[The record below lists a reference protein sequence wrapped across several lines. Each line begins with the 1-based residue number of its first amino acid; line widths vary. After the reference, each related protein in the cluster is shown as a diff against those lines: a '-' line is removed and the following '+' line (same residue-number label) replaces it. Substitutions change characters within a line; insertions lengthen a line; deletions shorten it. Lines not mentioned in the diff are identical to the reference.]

1 MVLYGPIAHW
11 FVIPAFFIA
20 ITEFILN
27 KKNRKVPRSSAV
39 LIVTVLLYWLIYVAE
54 GLFVGYND
62 ELLFNI
68 QVKSTLVYFTI
79 AFAFGSNDKNFFRQI
94 VKVFLFAVFLKIP
107 LSFIYAYLNSHEYV
121 FSEFSYVRLAYDG
134 HPSYI
139 SFYSII
145 AFTLLLVYV
154 INREVKTFNFQFL
167 FEILGLFS
175 LSIYI
180 IFLSS
185 KAGVISWIIVCLL
198 VLFKGVLIPNSR
210 RFVIQVLGILLLFTS
225 STVIL
230 FPQLI
235 SRFTGIE
242 KVVTNTEILKEGN
255 DSNASRVKLWIA
267 ATNLWKEKPVFGQG
281 VNGVNDKLY
290 ENIVLSGY
298 EMDRRF
304 NTHNQFLNE
313 LVIHGV
319 FGILSIVLIVSVF
332 SYFISNDWWYRILT
346 FLVLLVELGVECMFN
361 RQAGVVIFG
370 MMMGVLM
377 IKLKD
382 INNA

>member
-1 MVLYGPIAHW
+1 
-11 FVIPAFFIA
+11 
-20 ITEFILN
+20 
-27 KKNRKVPRSSAV
+27 
-39 LIVTVLLYWLIYVAE
+39 
-54 GLFVGYND
+54 
-62 ELLFNI
+62 
-68 QVKSTLVYFTI
+68 
-79 AFAFGSNDKNFFRQI
+79 
-94 VKVFLFAVFLKIP
+94 
-107 LSFIYAYLNSHEYV
+107 
-121 FSEFSYVRLAYDG
+121 LAYDG

>member
-1 MVLYGPIAHW
+1 
-11 FVIPAFFIA
+11 
-20 ITEFILN
+20 
-27 KKNRKVPRSSAV
+27 VPRSSAV